1 MHTSPIE
8 AKTGSCKILGSSH
21 NDVSRHALVD
31 SLHDYETRLDGSL
44 LIKTGIIGQLEH
56 AGMLH
61 TTQIADD
68 MLLYDVIE
76 SRTRLIYFSYGVCF
90 HDISIL

>member
-1 MHTSPIE
+1 
-8 AKTGSCKILGSSH
+8 
-21 NDVSRHALVD
+21 
-31 SLHDYETRLDGSL
+31 
-44 LIKTGIIGQLEH
+44 
-56 AGMLH
+56 MLH

-90 HDISIL
+90 HDISILQYAGGEVAFSDETLTLTLRE